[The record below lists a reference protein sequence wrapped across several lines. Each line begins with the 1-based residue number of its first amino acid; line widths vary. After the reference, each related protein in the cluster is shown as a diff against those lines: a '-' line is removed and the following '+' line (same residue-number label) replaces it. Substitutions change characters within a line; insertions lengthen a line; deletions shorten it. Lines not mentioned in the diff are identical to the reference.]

1 MKIKILI
8 NIQKP
13 NKIEKFYKDGYEEY
27 EKRLSRFCKLQCIYF
42 KKESDLKKHIK
53 EGQKIFK
60 VNVNSKTISSE
71 KLSEKIKELS
81 LQSNIYSEVVF
92 IISNVEINIDIDYEN
107 FTISKS
113 SLCNEMEHLILL
125 EQIYRGY
132 KIMNNESYHK

>member
-13 NKIEKFYKDGYEEY
+13 NKIEQFYKDGYEEY

-53 EGQKIFK
+53 EGQKVFK

-92 IISNVEINIDIDYEN
+92 IISENDFNMDYED

-113 SLCNEMEHLILL
+113 GLCNEMGHLILL

>member
-13 NKIEKFYKDGYEEY
+13 NKIEQFYKDGYKEY
-27 EKRLSRFCKLQCIYF
+27 EKRLSRFCKLETIYF
-42 KKESDLKKHIK
+42 KKEIDLKKYLK
-53 EGQKIFK
+53 DGQKVLK
-60 VNVNSKTISSE
+60 LNSSEKTISSE
-71 KLSEKIKELS
+71 NFSEKIKDLS

-92 IISNVEINIDIDYEN
+92 IIGDFEIDSES